1 MHILLVYKE
10 KPKGFLCGKTNTK
23 SKTSV
28 ILNFVIKQEEI
39 LELLKENPE
48 TTRLFGDSIE
58 FNVGKLVKI
67 FNKLF
72 MSRSSNKA

>member
-1 MHILLVYKE
+1 MAKQAS
-10 KPKGFLCGKTNTK
+10 TK
-23 SKTSV
+23 NKTSV

-48 TTRLFGDSIE
+48 TNRIFGEAIE
-58 FNVGKLVKI
+58 FNIGKLVKI
-67 FNKLF
+67 LNKLF